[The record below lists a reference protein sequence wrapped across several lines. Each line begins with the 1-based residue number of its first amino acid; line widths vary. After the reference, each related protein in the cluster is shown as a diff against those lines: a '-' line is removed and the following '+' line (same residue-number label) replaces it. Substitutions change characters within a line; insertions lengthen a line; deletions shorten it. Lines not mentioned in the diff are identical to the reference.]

1 MKTVGIICEY
11 NPLHLGHESQMQKI
25 RAQLGED
32 TAILCVMSGDFV
44 QRGEPAVLDKYTRAK
59 GAILAGAD
67 LVLELPTEKVL
78 SSAEGFAKG
87 AVEILHRFG
96 GVDYLAFGSE
106 SGDLSALQ
114 LGAKTVLSDE
124 FSTMFKE
131 KLSQG
136 LSYAAARQQTLE
148 TLTGIADFCRTP
160 NDILALEYCLQ
171 LMKQGTSIEPMAI
184 LRQGDYH
191 EKTLHP
197 SHPSATALR
206 EHMQDDTWLAYV
218 PAGAREVFATAE
230 QYCFASGE
238 RAMLSRLRF
247 LEEDAWAQVAHGSE
261 GLWRKVMKNVRE
273 KATVEEIIDASLSK
287 RYPRTRLKRLLLC
300 AYLGISQEDLTRP
313 TEEVRILA
321 FSEKGKTLL
330 REGKDRGELHL
341 LNPGEKPKNT
351 ELFALWRR
359 YSDLFA
365 LFAADKG
372 GLKPQKEQ
380 SARYYI

>member
-11 NPLHLGHESQMQKI
+11 NPLHLGHESQMRTI

-78 SSAEGFAKG
+78 SSAEGFAAG
-87 AVEILHRFG
+87 AVEILERFG
-96 GVDYLAFGSE
+96 NVDYLAFGSE
-106 SGDLSALQ
+106 SGNLSQLQ
-114 LGAKTVLSDE
+114 LGAEAVLSEE
-124 FSTMFKE
+124 FSLLFRD

-148 TLTGIADFCRTP
+148 TLTGVQDFCRTP

-171 LMKQGTSIEPMAI
+171 LRKRGSSIKPMAI
-184 LRQGDYH
+184 LRAGDYH

-197 SHPSATALR
+197 HHPSATALR
-206 EHMQDDTWLAYV
+206 ENMQDDTWLSYV
-218 PAGAREVFATAE
+218 PEGAREL
-230 QYCFASGE
+230 FASAPQYRYEAGQ
-238 RAMLSRLRF
+238 RAMLARLRS
-247 LEEDAWAQVAHGSE
+247 LEEDGWANVAHGSE

-300 AYLGISQEDLTRP
+300 AYLGIGQEDLFRP
-313 TEEVRILA
+313 TEEVRVLA
-321 FSEKGKTLL
+321 FSEKGKALI
-330 REGKDRGELHL
+330 RQGKDRGEIHL
-341 LNPGEKPKNT
+341 LNAGEKPQRE
-351 ELFALWRR
+351 ELFTLWRR
-359 YSDLFA
+359 YSDLFS
-365 LFAADKG
+365 LFAVDET
-372 GLKPQKEQ
+372 GLKPAKEQ

>member
-11 NPLHLGHESQMQKI
+11 NPLHLGHEHQMKTI

-32 TAILCVMSGDFV
+32 TAILCVMSGNFV

-78 SSAEGFAKG
+78 SSAEGFAAG
-87 AVEILHRFG
+87 AVEILHKFG
-96 GVDYLAFGSE
+96 NVDYLAFGSE
-106 SGDLSALQ
+106 SGNLSQLLLGADAVLSA
-114 LGAKTVLSDE
+114 E
-124 FSTMFKE
+124 FSPLLKE

-136 LSYAAARQQTLE
+136 LSYAVARQKTLE
-148 TLTGIADFCRTP
+148 TLTGIENFCRTP

-171 LMKQGTSIEPMAI
+171 LKKQGTSIKPMAI
-184 LRQGDYH
+184 LREGDYH

-197 SHPSATALR
+197 HHPSATALR
-206 EHMQDDTWLAYV
+206 ENMQNDTWLSYV
-218 PAGAREVFATAE
+218 PTNARKLFASAP
-230 QYCFASGE
+230 QYCYEAGQK
-238 RAMLSRLRF
+238 AMLARLRVM
-247 LEEDAWAQVAHGSE
+247 EENEWTTVAHGSE

-300 AYLGISQEDLTRP
+300 AYLGIGQADLSRP
-313 TEEVRILA
+313 TDEVRILA
-321 FSEKGKTLL
+321 FSEKGKALL
-330 REGKDRGELHL
+330 RGGKDRGEIHL
-341 LNPGEKPKNT
+341 LNAGEKPQRE
-351 ELFALWRR
+351 ELFTLWRR
-359 YSDLFA
+359 YSDLFS
-365 LFAADKG
+365 LFAVDET
-372 GLKPQKEQ
+372 GLKPAKEQ